1 MSTQPGID
9 PRSVPKPDPPSNPN
23 PGPRPTPKQPGQPVI
38 DPEDPKARKEK
49 PGPDAPRGPQ
59 DLPGEKL

>member
-1 MSTQPGID
+1 MSTQPKID
-9 PRSVPKPDPPSNPN
+9 PRSVPKPDPPSG
-23 PGPRPTPKQPGQPVI
+23 PGSKQPGQPVI

-49 PGPDAPRGPQ
+49 PGPDSPRGPQ

>member
-1 MSTQPGID
+1 MSTQPKID
-9 PRSVPKPDPPSNPN
+9 PRSVPKPDPPSG
-23 PGPRPTPKQPGQPVI
+23 PGPGPSSKQPGQPVI

-49 PGPDAPRGPQ
+49 PGPDSPRGPQ